1 MHCQHQYLKQIRQI
15 SRQFSL
21 VIIFSVAWKRN
32 LPSTFMHI
40 LCCLWVVLNLLCV
53 WMLLLIHRLLT
64 SMDLQHLHRLK
75 EEQDRALAETDSQL
89 EQWYASQFQ
98 AHPSCPHRQ
107 SSWAL
112 LTVTQDYFIIS
123 SEKLK
128 CGWTLITSQCTITH
142 ILYFKLNEQLLK
154 IQQLYIINKLVIYVI
169 CIHTYT
175 HTHC

>member
-1 MHCQHQYLKQIRQI
+1 MLTVVNPTVFFNILQTCIASTSTWNQI

-21 VIIFSVAWKRN
+21 VIIFSVAWKRSQ
-32 LPSTFMHI
+32 PSTFVHI

-98 AHPSCPHRQ
+98 AHPSCHHRQ

-112 LTVTQDYFIIS
+112 LTVIQDSRLLYYLIRKSKMWLNINHFTVHNNTYFI
-123 SEKLK
+123 
-128 CGWTLITSQCTITH
+128 
-142 ILYFKLNEQLLK
+142 F
-154 IQQLYIINKLVIYVI
+154 
-169 CIHTYT
+169 
-175 HTHC
+175 